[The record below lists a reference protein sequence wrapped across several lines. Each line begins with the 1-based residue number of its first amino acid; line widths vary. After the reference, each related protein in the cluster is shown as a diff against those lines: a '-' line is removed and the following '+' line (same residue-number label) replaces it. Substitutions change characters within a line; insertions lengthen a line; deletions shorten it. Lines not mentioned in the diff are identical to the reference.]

1 MRLKITLFTVTCMIQ
16 ALVSAQAEE
25 LISGDVLS
33 HFRPTT
39 HWHLVNDVAMSEADP
54 SQLVSQ
60 PDQSGRTL
68 LNSNRKTREL
78 PYLLTRD
85 SFKDLDLS
93 LEFMIP
99 KGSNAGV
106 YLMGRY
112 EIQIFDSYGVKRPKF
127 SDMGGVYQR
136 YHEADTRKPGQKPG
150 YEGVPPLVNA
160 AKVPGEWQRLDVK
173 FRAPRFDAEGSK
185 TENAR
190 FISVHLNGQLVQ
202 QNVEVTGPTRSHP
215 IKEEAATGPVSIQG
229 DHGPVAIRSFI
240 VNPIENQ

>member
-1 MRLKITLFTVTCMIQ
+1 MQ

-33 HFRPTT
+33 HFRPTKQ
-39 HWHLVNDVAMSEADP
+39 WHLVNDLTLDEANPHWFSSEPA
-54 SQLVSQ
+54 
-60 PDQSGRTL
+60 QSGSIL
-68 LNSNRKTREL
+68 LNSNSKTRKL
-78 PYLLTRD
+78 PYLLTRENYG
-85 SFKDLDLS
+85 DLELS

-99 KGSNAGV
+99 KGSNAGA

-112 EIQIFDSYGVKRPKF
+112 EIQIFDSYEVEAPKF

-136 YHEADTRKPGQKPG
+136 YHNPRDLKPGQKPG

-160 AKVPGEWQRLDVK
+160 TKAPGEWQRLDIK
-173 FRAPRFDAEGSK
+173 FRAPRFDADGSK

-202 QNVEVTGPTRSHP
+202 KNVEVTGPTRAHP
-215 IKEEAATGPVSIQG
+215 LKGEAATGPVSIQG
-229 DHGPVAIRSFI
+229 NHGPVAIRSFI
-240 VNPIENQ
+240 VNSIKE